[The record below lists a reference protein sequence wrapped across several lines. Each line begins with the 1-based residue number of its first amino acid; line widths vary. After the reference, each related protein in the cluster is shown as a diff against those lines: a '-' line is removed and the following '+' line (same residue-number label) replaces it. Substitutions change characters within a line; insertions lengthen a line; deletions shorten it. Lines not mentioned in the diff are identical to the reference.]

1 MYTVITKTNHMFTIK
16 LEQYPRMSRWMRGSV
31 VKEMS
36 LKQIITFPW
45 KHELEKIIRAWAAER
60 FAIDHH
66 SIQLPMIQSIAS
78 HESELRIR
86 SFLHSMRYYDIRII
100 HLRTHPYTP
109 SMIKLKISFKR
120 PSKKYYESIKVVARL
135 IIF

>member
-1 MYTVITKTNHMFTIK
+1 
-16 LEQYPRMSRWMRGSV
+16 MRGSV
-31 VKEMS
+31 VKEMP
-36 LKQIITFPW
+36 LKQIVSFPW
-45 KHELEKIIRAWAAER
+45 KKELEEIIRNWAAER
-60 FAIDHH
+60 FGVNLH

-100 HLRTHPYTP
+100 HLRNHPYTP

-120 PSKKYYESIKVVARL
+120 PSKKYYESIKLVARL

>member
-1 MYTVITKTNHMFTIK
+1 MITIK
-16 LEQYPRMSRWMRGSV
+16 LQPYPRRSRWMRGSV
-31 VKEMS
+31 VKEMP
-36 LKQIITFPW
+36 LKQIVSFPW
-45 KHELEKIIRAWAAER
+45 KKELEEIIRNWAAER
-60 FAIDHH
+60 FGVNLH

-100 HLRTHPYTP
+100 HLRNHPYTP

-120 PSKKYYESIKVVARL
+120 PSKKYYESIKLVARL